1 MDFEVPM
8 QRNIKKPCV
17 AAHGLLMPSLAV
29 AAATVLCRQER
40 PTDESIKADLEPF
53 LADLRASPQLGT
65 GLLSNLARRR
75 KLRHVNLVLKQ
86 MEMNGCEVNAF
97 HYGVSISA
105 LDWKQALRLLRQM
118 DARRVEQNTVT
129 FSSCISSMERCNQWM
144 QGLELLTEMTRRQLQ
159 KNVITVSAGITACA
173 KAEKW
178 CHAISLMNDMHSG
191 RIDADRVAFNALITS
206 LRSEWPLALHFL
218 RNMSSEHMDPD
229 VISYSAS
236 LSSLEEGSAW
246 EQSLA
251 LFREMER
258 HGDDFF
264 DDFSY
269 NAVIGAFSR
278 ASEWTHALHVLSK
291 KERRFPVDIH
301 ACSAAVSA
309 CERAGQ
315 WQHVL
320 NLWPRLQLVQEKAND
335 LQKKLYEVSAS
346 GPEHITRHL
355 RAALE
360 LQWVVGYPFL
370 PAQED
375 QLTHGFYK
383 YIAGMQALCARELLQ
398 LVPEAQH
405 VMDMFCGSGTVLIE
419 ALRAGKDAT
428 GCDVSPLA
436 LLVATH
442 HTDARDID
450 VMEFLRVAETLADS
464 AQSDWRCLKAE
475 IAHVEQR
482 GIRDALHFV
491 LLCALSRAG
500 DVTYLHSS
508 SKDIQ
513 EVPQDGLPPAMF
525 KGLARLYVARVQS
538 LREQRCAAQCQI
550 HRCDNRILRLPEP
563 VDAIVTGP
571 PYPGVYDYHSPA
583 SSCGQFLGEIYD
595 FCAPGFSISGL
606 KAPTERE
613 VSDKSS
619 DYAPKKEIGQNSLW
633 LREGDFEA
641 SWQAEQEAWLRS
653 AFANLKEEGTATLMI
668 GDGDVASTG
677 DGGFDNLEPTLAA
690 AEMAG
695 FEPLATASIRSR
707 SRHPKQPRGM
717 KRTEHMVHLKKP
729 R

>member
-1 MDFEVPM
+1 
-8 QRNIKKPCV
+8 
-17 AAHGLLMPSLAV
+17 MPSLAV
-29 AAATVLCRQER
+29 AAATVLCKQKR

-65 GLLSNLARRR
+65 GLLSNLAKRR

-86 MEMNGCEVNAF
+86 MLMSGCEVNAF
-97 HYGVSISA
+97 HYGVSMSA
-105 LDWKQALRLLRQM
+105 LEDWKQAVRLLRQM
-118 DARRVEQNTVT
+118 DGRRVEQNTVT
-129 FSSCISSMERCNQWM
+129 FSSCVSSMERCNQWM
-144 QGLELLTEMTRRQLQ
+144 QALELLTEMTRRQLQ

-178 CHAISLMNDMHSG
+178 CHAMSLMNDMHSKK
-191 RIDADRVAFNALITS
+191 IDADRVAFNALITS

-218 RNMSSEHMDPD
+218 RHMSSEHVEPD

-236 LSSLEEGSAW
+236 LSSLEEASAW

-258 HGDDFF
+258 YGDDFF
-264 DDFSY
+264 DSFSY
-269 NAVIGAFSR
+269 NALISAFSS
-278 ASEWTHALHVLSK
+278 ASEWTGALQALSK
-291 KERRFPVDIH
+291 KASRFPLDVH

-320 NLWPRLQLVQEKAND
+320 NLWPRLQSVQEKANIQ
-335 LQKKLYEVSAS
+335 QKKLYEVSAS
-346 GPEHITRHL
+346 GPEHITQHL
-355 RAALE
+355 KAALE
-360 LQWVVGYPFL
+360 LQWAVGYPFL

-398 LVPEAQH
+398 LVPESQH

-450 VMEFLRVAETLADS
+450 AVEFLRVAEKLADA
-464 AQSDWRCLKAE
+464 AQSDWRLLKAE
-475 IAHVEQR
+475 IANVER
-482 GIRDALHFV
+482 LEIRDALHFV
-491 LLCALSRAG
+491 LLCALSRAR

-508 SKDIQ
+508 SKDIE
-513 EVPQDGLPPAMF
+513 EVPQDGLPAAIF

-538 LREQRCAAQCQI
+538 LREQRCDAQCQI

-583 SSCGQFLGEIYD
+583 SSCAQLVGDIYD

-606 KAPTERE
+606 KAPTSVE
-613 VSDKSS
+613 VSERSS

-633 LREGDFEA
+633 LREEDFEA

-653 AFANLKEEGTATLMI
+653 AFENLKEEGTATLMI

-677 DGGFDNLEPTLAA
+677 DCGFDNLQPTLAA
-690 AEMAG
+690 AQKAG